1 MEQVQSIVVPTPNT
15 QDPKDPLQTSR
26 GHHNW
31 ATGVNVC
38 LQLMTID
45 DYFCKQKKMLQKYWD
60 LHTSFFRVSCTY
72 MSSVSI
78 WGGEGCSL
86 RVAAVTNNCDLF
98 QSISLKLLTKKI
110 LDDKWTR
117 TECGIIHLAIKFGVF
132 IEGVV
137 ELLGTLLQSQ
147 WKGGLGTCCPRPV
160 FKVPFFKQGPQI
172 LHWMQNNMQRILG

>member
-45 DYFCKQKKMLQKYWD
+45 DYFCKQKKLLLKYWD

-98 QSISLKLLTKKI
+98 QSISLKLLTKKNTWWQMNKNRMRNNSPCHQI
-110 LDDKWTR
+110 WSIHWRGCWAAGDTAPVAMKGWTWY
-117 TECGIIHLAIKFGVF
+117 
-132 IEGVV
+132 
-137 ELLGTLLQSQ
+137 LLSAACL
-147 WKGGLGTCCPRPV
+147 
-160 FKVPFFKQGPQI
+160 
-172 LHWMQNNMQRILG
+172 